1 MKYFNNVQYLSL
13 NTAVDSIKLSLN
25 HDSSG
30 YCYEK
35 MLIDELPLFTHI
47 TDLCKL
53 SPPVQDPQANIRMQV
68 SGLCLIE
75 DFSFAPPDE
84 PLILEVV
91 KETGEKYKDY
101 LYWTIYP
108 LEIDMRRHNYN
119 YKDFA
124 YVSLPSFFLFL
135 AGVDIEITYQL
146 LSFIMSRDP
155 LIQTAVINSNEESIT
170 IIKEHYKGSKIRGVD
185 EDIID
190 ASIENAK
197 SLIKEAEKKSNKN
210 QILSVDDETR
220 LNTRERDNLYKIIG
234 LLTFALNEKSGN
246 SLKNGDKISSSAVAS
261 QLERFVHG
269 DTAGLSSR
277 SLREKIKKGMDLVT
291 SG

>member
-1 MKYFNNVQYLSL
+1 MKYCNNEQYLSL
-13 NTAVDSIKLSLN
+13 KTAVDCIKGSLN
-25 HDSSG
+25 KDNYG
-30 YCYEK
+30 NPYEE
-35 MLIDELPLFTHI
+35 MLIDELPLFTYI
-47 TDLCKL
+47 NDLCKL
-53 SPPVQDPQANIRMQV
+53 SSSRKAPQEKKKILV
-68 SGLCLIE
+68 SGMCSVSIE
-75 DFSFAPPDE
+75 TSPYTGE
-84 PLILEVV
+84 SLLMRVV
-91 KETGEKYKDY
+91 DETGDKYKDY
-101 LYWTIYP
+101 FNWVVDPINS
-108 LEIDMRRHNYN
+108 EIRYHDYTHYS
-119 YKDFA
+119 
-124 YVSLPSFFLFL
+124 YVSLSSFFSFL
-135 AGVDIEITYQL
+135 ATVDIEITYQL

-155 LIQTAVINSNEESIT
+155 LIQTAVINSNEEPII
-170 IIKEHYKGSKIRGVD
+170 IIKKHYKGSKIRGVD

-210 QILSVDDETR
+210 QILSVDDETP

-269 DTAGLSSR
+269 DSAGLSSR
-277 SLREKIKKGMDLVT
+277 SLRNKIKQGMDLVT